1 MAINQSWINMQ
12 FKACSQTFLLSII
25 FSLALAS
32 LLYHKTYCMKEAAE
46 RRSWLYVVRMVW
58 VKMIAY
64 NWKSARPIVMV
75 LTEKKITFRS
85 KVWVKTNLWSG
96 KNLNLFNS
104 IWMFFGLFI
113 VSLAKSMMKTFYW
126 FMWCCFLHEYT
137 LVYKHNRLYRAEQH
151 KTWNDFIHLG
161 RSRSRC
167 RITFYLYPWH
177 KLFRLNNIP
186 SSQDILPCLSVW

>member
-1 MAINQSWINMQ
+1 METIWI
-12 FKACSQTFLLSII
+12 FLIIYECCISSSIHQYLNRYFSIFLS
-25 FSLALAS
+25 
-32 LLYHKTYCMKEAAE
+32 KT
-46 RRSWLYVVRMVW
+46 
-58 VKMIAY
+58 
-64 NWKSARPIVMV
+64 
-75 LTEKKITFRS
+75 
-85 KVWVKTNLWSG
+85 
-96 KNLNLFNS
+96 
-104 IWMFFGLFI
+104 
-113 VSLAKSMMKTFYW
+113 KSMMKTFYW

-186 SSQDILPCLSVW
+186 SSQDILPCLSVWYIRKYVFFTLMIEKIDIWTTMI

>member
-1 MAINQSWINMQ
+1 MERIWI
-12 FKACSQTFLLSII
+12 FLIIYECYISSSIHR
-25 FSLALAS
+25 
-32 LLYHKTYCMKEAAE
+32 Y
-46 RRSWLYVVRMVW
+46 
-58 VKMIAY
+58 
-64 NWKSARPIVMV
+64 
-75 LTEKKITFRS
+75 
-85 KVWVKTNLWSG
+85 
-96 KNLNLFNS
+96 
-104 IWMFFGLFI
+104 FGLFI
-113 VSLAKSMMKTFYW
+113 VVLAKSMMKTFYW

-186 SSQDILPCLSVW
+186 SSQDILPCLSVWYSRKYVFFTLMIEKIDIWTTMI